1 MLIGKLERM
10 IARLAWSTGLTSL
23 VIAWNRS
30 RGKTPILMYHSVR
43 PRPVDWKTAPMVW
56 QTGMAVSPE
65 TFEGQIAEFT
75 KRYRCVSVREY
86 IDALS
91 KGSAKGLLAITF
103 DDGYID
109 NLETAA
115 PILRRYG
122 ANATFFLIGCHL
134 EGERPAPVAL
144 YNMAHD
150 ESSMGRGG
158 SPKVAFSRKAL
169 VLAGEEALGLSSAA
183 YGFEML
189 DWRPHYISPEEAVG
203 LDAAG
208 FEIGA
213 HGYYHLIAS
222 ALDVERFKSD
232 LLRSKKSVDK
242 LIRGLKPGFAF
253 PYGTPPVITGEKT
266 RAVRECGFSYA
277 VTSIEGL
284 NGADADRFA
293 LRRISADEVPLYV
306 TMFRL
311 TGLRA
316 GSKRFFQRLKWKY
329 EKPGALHAG

>member
-1 MLIGKLERM
+1 MLIGRLERI

-43 PRPVDWKTAPMVW
+43 PRPVDWKAAPMVW

-86 IDALS
+86 IDSLS

-134 EGERPAPVAL
+134 KEERPSPVAA
-144 YNMAHD
+144 YNIAYD
-150 ESSMGRGG
+150 ESLKNNPVS
-158 SPKVAFSRKAL
+158 KINLDRKAL
-169 VLAGEEALGLSSAA
+169 LMAGEEAFVMSSRLFS
-183 YGFEML
+183 FENFNWMGY
-189 DWRPHYISPEEAVG
+189 YISASQAVG
-203 LDAAG
+203 LHNEG

-213 HGYYHLIAS
+213 HGYYHLSAS
-222 ALDVERFKSD
+222 ALNVKQFKAD
-232 LLRSKKSVDK
+232 LSRSMDSIME
-242 LIRGLKPGFAF
+242 LITGVRLGFAF
-253 PYGTPPVITGEKT
+253 PFGTASFIGKEKS
-266 RAVRECGFSYA
+266 RAVESMGLMYA
-277 VTSIEGL
+277 VSSLEGL
-284 NGADADRFA
+284 NTPSTDLFEM
-293 LRRISADEVPLYV
+293 RRIAMDEVPLFV

-316 GSKRFFQRLKWKY
+316 GLKNTLQSLRWKY
-329 EKPGALHAG
+329 NKSKIAKT